1 MFKNIKIGAKLAAGF
16 GVVLLLLAGVIG
28 IYGFT
33 VRSANDHFSR
43 LMAEEVAIKDRAAEI
58 KAYMLQ
64 CRRNEKDFLL
74 RLDTRY
80 IDEVEKN
87 VDHLTAEAREIV
99 ELVHRSH
106 EEEAETAARAARD
119 IITLARSYEDA
130 FKEVAGAWKSRGL
143 DHNSGLQGEFRRV
156 VHEVLADMEQHQVG
170 ELYVALLQMR
180 ALERDYYLDFDP
192 AIRRRWA
199 EAQARFA
206 ALLENSPCEPAARKA
221 IESALAM
228 YRKAF
233 AGNEAI
239 VSAPGVRNPERQAV
253 LAAGAEME
261 TALDRIYV
269 PGALALA
276 LQIRRDEKDYLLR
289 GDEKYV
295 AQTHASLQNLLD
307 AFQKAGVLPGYV
319 EETEKRLA
327 DYRRAFD
334 ALVEENQKIAAR
346 TEIMRQ
352 AVHQIEP
359 KTVEIHQKAGRAA
372 EAQTEATAARTR
384 FYANTALG
392 IGGLAF
398 LAGICFAVII
408 GLAVT
413 RPVRAIVGAAN
424 EMARGEL
431 GKEIPIHQQDEMGQ
445 TADALRGVQE
455 VIQRFLDE
463 IQGVIGDIRAGNLSR
478 RGNPEAFEGGW
489 RRLILGVNGVIEAFV
504 EPLDT
509 TAARVARVAEGD
521 IPEKIEAEYQG
532 DFNTLKNNINRLI
545 DNLSRFAVEIQS
557 ASERVASVSEQMS
570 SSSEEMSQGAA
581 EQAASAEEASSSME
595 EMASNVRQNADN
607 AGETERIALKS
618 AEDASGSGRAVRETV
633 TAMKAIVQKIAIIE
647 EIARQTDLL
656 ALNAAIEAARAGEH
670 GRGFAVV
677 ASEVRKLSERSQKA
691 AGEIMEL
698 SGNSLEVAEGAGEM
712 LERLVP
718 DIQRTAELVQE
729 ISAASTEQSAGA
741 EQINKAI
748 QQLDT
753 VIQQNASTAEEMAS
767 TAQELSAQGSHLRE
781 TAAFFTLPEGLAE
794 KFMSSVSSKEGRSPE
809 PPSGPG
815 RFRNKKRSDSSRFHL
830 HNEMAGDDFKDDGF
844 EKY

>member
-1 MFKNIKIGAKLAAGF
+1 MFKNMKIGAKLAAGF

-33 VRSANDHFSR
+33 VRSAVDNFSR
-43 LMAEEVAIKDRAAEI
+43 LMAEEIAIKDRAAEVE
-58 KAYMLQ
+58 ADMLQ

-80 IDEVEKN
+80 MDEVGKN
-87 VDHLTAEAREIV
+87 VDHLIAEAEGIAELALRKTSQAAEGEAREIV
-99 ELVHRSH
+99 GL
-106 EEEAETAARAARD
+106 ARA
-119 IITLARSYEDA
+119 YEDA
-130 FKEVAGAWKSRGL
+130 FMKVAAAWESRGL
-143 DHNSGLQGEFRRV
+143 DYNSGLQGAFRRV
-156 VHEVLADMEQHQVG
+156 VHEVLSDMEQHQVG

-180 ALERDYYLDFDP
+180 GLEREYYMNFDS
-192 AIRRRWA
+192 AVRSRWA
-199 EAQARFA
+199 EAQSGFA
-206 ALLENSPCEPAARKA
+206 ALLETSPCEPAARKT
-221 IESALAM
+221 IQSALVV
-228 YRKAF
+228 YREAF
-233 AGNEAI
+233 TGNQPVGPPPGIADPEILVVRSAGE
-239 VSAPGVRNPERQAV
+239 
-253 LAAGAEME
+253 EME
-261 TALDRIYV
+261 AALDRIYV

-295 AQTHASLQNLLD
+295 VRTHASLQNLLD
-307 AFQKAGVLPGYV
+307 AFRRAGVLPRYV

-327 DYRRAFD
+327 AYRRAFD
-334 ALVEENQKIAAR
+334 ALVEENRKIASL
-346 TEIMRQ
+346 TDSMRES
-352 AVHQIEP
+352 VHQIEP
-359 KTVEIHQKAGRAA
+359 KTVEIHQKANRAA
-372 EAQTEATAARTR
+372 QEKIKDTTARTR

-392 IGGLAF
+392 LGGLAI

-413 RPVRAIVGAAN
+413 RPVRTIVGAAN

-431 GKEIPIHQQDEMGQ
+431 EKDISIHQQDEMGQ
-445 TADALRGVQE
+445 TAVALREVRE

-463 IQGVIGDIRAGNLSR
+463 IQSVIGDIQAGKLSR

-504 EPLDT
+504 QPLDT

-521 IPEKIEAEYQG
+521 IPEKIEAQYQG

-545 DNLSRFAVEIQS
+545 DNLSRFAVEIQT

-618 AEDASGSGRAVRETV
+618 AEDAAKSGRAVGETV
-633 TAMKAIVQKIAIIE
+633 TAMKAIAQKIAIIE

-698 SGNSLEVAEGAGEM
+698 SGSSLEIAEEAGEM

-767 TAQELSAQGSHLRE
+767 TAQELSNQGGHLRE

-794 KFMSSVSSKEGRSPE
+794 KYTSSVPSKEGPSPE
-809 PPSGPG
+809 PSPGPA
-815 RFRNKKRSDSSRFHL
+815 RFGNKTKSDSPPFHFQ
-830 HNEMAGDDFKDDGF
+830 NGMAGEDFNDEGF